1 MPDIRSD
8 DPAVGTAQTRPVA
21 QGDLTDALIGTSIW
35 TDQMVAAAGIPV
47 YDAPLV
53 TIGGG
58 MGSFA
63 LVDFLRIAG
72 VPASSIRVL
81 TNLDR
86 PYETYA
92 YLARNSQIPDGER
105 LRSDSASVMDNIWGW
120 PSYAVREA
128 FGARSLQGFVAP
140 LFQVATEPV
149 LTDYYTPK
157 AGQVYRS
164 IDREMPRI
172 GYPSMLAKGQA
183 RMVRKRA
190 GGGYFAVLTPPEGT
204 WPTRRVAFRS
214 SYVHV
219 AVGYPGLRFLP
230 DLQAY
235 LQRYNDYTRVVNAY
249 SPHEHVYEELIRRG
263 GTVLVR
269 GAGIVASRVLQRLM
283 EDVEHRGARTQI
295 LHLFRTYQHGR
306 QGPSIFMRRVA
317 ADGVAYQGFNW
328 PKGAWGGQL
337 RYRLEQGSDAERAA
351 LFKVMGGTTTPKRKL
366 WQKEIAEARAKGYYR
381 QFVGEVADMVPGP
394 DNTVVTKVRAKDGS
408 MLEVPAHFVID
419 CTGLEATI
427 PEHRLLKDLLEHGG
441 AGLNI
446 LKRLDVAPTFEVRGA
461 ESPPGAMYASG
472 SITLGAYYAGVD
484 SFLGLQYA
492 ALRIAD
498 DLAARGF
505 CRRIGVARSVSQWWR
520 WARNRPVD

>member
-1 MPDIRSD
+1 MPEIRSAE
-8 DPAVGTAQTRPVA
+8 PAADARRAPGE
-21 QGDLTDALIGTSIW
+21 LTDQLIATSLW
-35 TDQMVAAAGIPV
+35 TDVMLADAGIPV

-58 MGSFA
+58 LGSFA
-63 LVDFLRIAG
+63 LVDVLRIAG

-86 PYETYA
+86 PYDTYA

-128 FGARSLQGFVAP
+128 FAARSVPGFLAP

-149 LTDYYTPK
+149 LTDYYTPRS
-157 AGQVYRS
+157 GDVYRS
-164 IDREMPRI
+164 VDRETARI
-172 GYPSMLAKGQA
+172 GWTSMLAKGQA
-183 RMVRKRA
+183 RMVRRRA
-190 GGGYFAVLTPPEGT
+190 GGGYFSILTPPEGT

-214 SYVHV
+214 SFVHV

-235 LQRYNDYTRVVNAY
+235 LTRYNDYTRVVNAY
-249 SPHEHVYEELIRRG
+249 APHEHVYEELIRRG

-269 GAGIVASRVLQRLM
+269 GAGIVASRVLQRLT
-283 EDVEHRGARTQI
+283 EDVERHGARTQI
-295 LHLFRTYQHGR
+295 VHLFRTYQHGL
-306 QGPSIFMRRVA
+306 QGPSVFMRRRA

-337 RYRLEQGSDAERAA
+337 RYRLERGSDEERAQ

-366 WQKEIAEARAKGYYR
+366 WQKEIALARSKGYYR
-381 QFVGEVADMVPGP
+381 QFVGEVADMTPGA
-394 DNTVVTKVRAKDGS
+394 DNTVVTRVRAKDGS
-408 MLEVPAHFVID
+408 ILEVPAHFVID
-419 CTGLEATI
+419 CTGLEGAV

-441 AGLNI
+441 AGLNL
-446 LKRLDVAPTFEVRGA
+446 LKRLDVGLSFEVRGA
-461 ESPPGAMYASG
+461 DSPPGAMYASG

-498 DLAARGF
+498 DLARRGF
-505 CRRIGVARSVSQWWR
+505 CRRIGLGRSVSQWWR
-520 WARNRPVD
+520 WARNQPVDG